1 MKPAKRSSILRAV
14 TLPLSI
20 LLFWQALGWIAFG
33 LLEPS
38 ISRSVGSP
46 VDASLVLTVGIA
58 KAIVAATLG
67 SFFLYYHATTSEGDF
82 TPKRK
87 TSHKCLNCGHT
98 ISSDTSTCPYCGSQ
112 TLF

>member
-1 MKPAKRSSILRAV
+1 MKPARRSSLLHAV

-33 LLEPS
+33 LLEPG

-46 VDASLVLTVGIA
+46 EDASLVLTVGIVM
-58 KAIVAATLG
+58 AILAAALG
-67 SFFLYYHATTSEGDF
+67 SFFLYYHATISQGDF
-82 TPKRK
+82 TPKQK
-87 TSHKCLNCGHT
+87 TVHKCLNCGHT
-98 ISSDTSTCPYCGSQ
+98 IPSDASACPYCGSK

>member
-1 MKPAKRSSILRAV
+1 MKPTKGSSLLRAV

-46 VDASLVLTVGIA
+46 ENANLVLTVGIA
-58 KAIVAATLG
+58 MAIVAATLG
-67 SFFLYYHATTSEGDF
+67 SFFLYYNATTSQRDF
-82 TPKRK
+82 VPHGK
-87 TSHKCLNCGHT
+87 TVHKCLNCGHT
-98 ISSDTSTCPYCGSQ
+98 IPSNASTCPYCGSR